1 MFRRCDWQD
10 REFEKIKLRG
20 PMHFISSKDYSYIFS
35 QLYELTHLSHNF
47 CKEIGDQALAIHLLK
62 AQLPFHYPGYYSVR
76 LSLASTTLSLPLSSP
91 TSSESSVG

>member
-1 MFRRCDWQD
+1 
-10 REFEKIKLRG
+10 
-20 PMHFISSKDYSYIFS
+20 MHFISSKDYSYIFS

-62 AQLPFHYPGYYSVR
+62 AQFPFHYPGYYSVR